1 MLSRSFCSQ
10 LDRAAILLSLRLDT
24 LYSCYPM
31 EWGTE
36 LKSRDSRPTILDVA
50 KRAGVSVGTVSNVL
64 NGAVAVSEER
74 RQRVLQA
81 IEDLSYTQNLLALG
95 LRRHRAP
102 VVGVCVPHTSVA
114 YFAKLV
120 DAFEDVASRRGFEIM
135 QMLSHDDPRTEFH
148 RISTLLNYRVGGIIL
163 VPSSRPSKALDA
175 IAHSSTPL
183 VVVDRPVAQGR
194 FDQVT
199 FDNRAAMDKAA
210 RSLIALGHRHILFLV
225 RMRALAT
232 TKQRINALLAAARNT
247 DDEVAVTIME
257 CESYDHDTISVRI
270 AKVLATAERPTAII
284 VSNSIFAA
292 CMIRTFQALGIR
304 CPEEVSLLAFDQ
316 PDWADLVT
324 PKLSVVRQPTAEV
337 ARRAWACLIRRMGD
351 ETATIQTV
359 ELDADI
365 VFGAS
370 IGPPMGGPLRRPSPP
385 RGQAQELTADL
396 D

>member
-1 MLSRSFCSQ
+1 M
-10 LDRAAILLSLRLDT
+10 
-24 LYSCYPM
+24 
-31 EWGTE
+31 G
-36 LKSRDSRPTILDVA
+36 LKSRDLRPTILDVA
-50 KRAGVSVGTVSNVL
+50 RHANVSVGTVSNVL

-81 IEDLSYTQNLLALG
+81 VQDLSYTQNLLALG

-135 QMLSHDDPRTEFH
+135 QMLSHDDPRTELH
-148 RISTLLNYRVGGIIL
+148 RISTLLNYRVGGIIM

-175 IAHSSTPL
+175 IAQSGTPL

-199 FDNRAAMDKAA
+199 FDNRAAMEKAA

-232 TKQRINALLAAARNT
+232 TRQRIVALTAAARNAA
-247 DDEVAVTIME
+247 DEVAVTVVE
-257 CESYDHDTISVRI
+257 CDSYDAQAISMRI
-270 AKVLATAERPTAII
+270 AKVLAAADRPTAII
-284 VSNSIFAA
+284 VSNSVFAA
-292 CMIRTFQALGIR
+292 CMIRTFQALDIR

-337 ARRAWACLIRRMGD
+337 ARRAWECLIRRMGD
-351 ETATIQTV
+351 ETASVQTV
-359 ELDADI
+359 ELDADVI
-365 VFGAS
+365 IGAS
-370 IGPPMGGPLRRPSPP
+370 IGPPMGAQSRRQAAP
-385 RGQAQELTADL
+385 RGHASRLSMDR